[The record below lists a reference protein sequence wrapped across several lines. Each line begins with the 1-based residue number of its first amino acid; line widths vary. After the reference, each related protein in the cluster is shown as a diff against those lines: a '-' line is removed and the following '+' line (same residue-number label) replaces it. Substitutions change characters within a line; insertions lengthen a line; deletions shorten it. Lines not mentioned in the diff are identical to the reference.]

1 MSDRANVFLVAA
13 ASALAGAK
21 LQDVAKA
28 LLERRRGS
36 VSRPDA
42 SSDRSHRSSA
52 AIADGLVT
60 PTKPKHATRTRTSI
74 GSPDRSP
81 IDVGKTPNARD
92 DDRHL
97 LLQYFTSSQLRS
109 HFFLHVKSRLQYAHA
124 FTAFR
129 TPLSMTYLPP
139 APTANAS
146 AVAASPRSARTPTSA
161 FFISLFSGSQV
172 RGPWRVK
179 ARGREPR

>member
-1 MSDRANVFLVAA
+1 MSDGANVFVVAA
-13 ASALAGAK
+13 GSALAGAK

-81 IDVGKTPNARD
+81 VSYT
-92 DDRHL
+92 HL
-97 LLQYFTSSQLRS
+97 T
-109 HFFLHVKSRLQYAHA
+109 
-124 FTAFR
+124 
-129 TPLSMTYLPP
+129 LP
-139 APTANAS
+139 T
-146 AVAASPRSARTPTSA
+146 
-161 FFISLFSGSQV
+161 
-172 RGPWRVK
+172 K
-179 ARGREPR
+179 A